1 MSAIVPPLPRP
12 FQLADAAGT
21 YQFSAEQYHRLLDAG
36 ILREGEPAE
45 LLDGYIVKT
54 RDRDAGRSGSAL
66 FPQWSGLRP
75 FTVAEYHKMIDAG
88 ILTPDDRVELLDGYL
103 VNKMPQNTP
112 HCSAVQRLNKR
123 LIRMPLIGWD
133 IRCQAPITLVS
144 GEPEPDCA
152 IVRGDDWTFDTRH
165 PEPADFGIV
174 IEVADSS
181 LLTDRRDK
189 GVIYARAGI
198 PIYWIVNVGD
208 RRVEHYSDPRPTAT
222 PPAYA
227 TRTDYLPGQ
236 DVPITLD
243 GQVVASIAVAD
254 LVP

>member
-21 YQFSAEQYHRLLDAG
+21 YQFSAEQYHRLLNAG
-36 ILREGEPAE
+36 ILSEGEPVE
-45 LLDGYIVKT
+45 LLDGYIVKS
-54 RDRDAGRSGSAL
+54 RDRDAGRNGIAL

-112 HCSAVQRLNKR
+112 HGGAVARLTIRVPRR
-123 LIRMPLIGWD
+123 LPADWTIRI
-133 IRCQAPITLVS
+133 QSPITLAA
-144 GEPEPDCA
+144 GEPEPDAA
-152 IVRGDDWTFDTRH
+152 IVRGDETSYDLQK
-165 PEPADFGIV
+165 PQPADFGIV

-189 GVIYARAGI
+189 GVIYAKASI
-198 PIYWIVNVGD
+198 PIYWLINLVD
-208 RRVEHYSDPRPTAT
+208 RRVEVYSGPRPTAA

-227 TRTDYLPGQ
+227 TRTDYIPGQ
-236 DVPITLD
+236 GVPIALD

-254 LVP
+254 LLP

>member
-21 YQFSAEQYHRLLDAG
+21 YRFSVEQYHKLLDAG
-36 ILREGEPAE
+36 ILHEGEPVE
-45 LLDGYIVKT
+45 LLDGYIVKKW
-54 RDRDAGRSGSAL
+54 DRDAGRSGSAL

-112 HCSAVQRLNKR
+112 HGSTVQRLTKK
-123 LIRMPLIGWD
+123 LIRMMLDGWEV
-133 IRCQAPITLVS
+133 RSQLPITLAI
-144 GEPEPDCA
+144 GEPEPDCV
-152 IVRGDDWTFDTRH
+152 IVRGDDWTYSTRN

-189 GVIYARAGI
+189 SIIYARAGI
-198 PIYWIVNVGD
+198 PIYWLINLVD

-227 TRTDYLPGQ
+227 TRSDYLPGQ